1 MIHFEDL
8 EDGKKFWYFELEFS
22 NKTYRLTKK
31 RSPIE
36 VIFRAE
42 VMDFVK
48 APSGSR
54 LGQLYEVDLKTG
66 REYSVRSVY
75 KSYGAS
81 NDELCYIY
89 PDEESSVS
97 DWNMMVQDQLDNLQN
112 FYETKMK
119 YLGKIKI
126 KK

>member
-1 MIHFEDL
+1 MIHLEDL

-42 VMDFVK
+42 VMDFIK
-48 APSGSR
+48 APQGSCLGR
-54 LGQLYEVDLKTG
+54 LCEVDLKTG

-89 PDEESSVS
+89 PDEESSIS
-97 DWNMMVQDQLDNLQN
+97 DWNMMVHDQLDKLQN
-112 FYETKMK
+112 FYETKIK
-119 YLGKIKI
+119 YLEKIKI

>member
-1 MIHFEDL
+1 MIHLEDL

-48 APSGSR
+48 APSGSCLGR
-54 LGQLYEVDLKTG
+54 LCEVDLKTG

-89 PDEESSVS
+89 PDEESSIS
-97 DWNMMVQDQLDNLQN
+97 DWNMMVQDQLDKLQN